1 MLDSVGETLAVMD
14 TERAQIQGVR
24 RIPKS
29 NQIRG
34 LSLEALQALY
44 IDPDT
49 TALERSVYGRE
60 LDRREADKKWEDGVR
75 AGTDAANPVKVA
87 RAFVAAW
94 LKCYILGEK
103 TAAQAAW
110 EIGRVL
116 KITYKD
122 AELVVSGGYGFHDAE
137 GVEVNQGM
145 ANATNSRN
153 LIPPVCAA
161 AWSATFEGQPETV
174 ELLSEQVKVA
184 IQVTDPTRVLKTQRK
199 PRTLATVG
207 EAVKAKPVREPKVK
221 PVKVARARAP
231 QPMMSREDQAA
242 FVSRFLGGL

>member
-1 MLDSVGETLAVMD
+1 MLAATDTVGETLAIMD
-14 TERAQIQGVR
+14 AEKAGAAGIR

-34 LSLEALQALY
+34 LTTEALQALFC
-44 IDPDT
+44 DPAT
-49 TALERSVYGRE
+49 TALERSTYERE
-60 LDRREADKKWEDGVR
+60 LIRREAEMKWEETVR
-75 AGTDAANPVKVA
+75 GSTDATNPVKVA

-94 LKCYILGEK
+94 LKRYVLGEQ
-103 TAAQAAW
+103 TAAKVAW

-122 AELVVSGGYGFHDAE
+122 AELVVSGGFGFHDAE

-145 ANATNSRN
+145 ANANNARN

-174 ELLSEQVKVA
+174 EALSEQVKVA
-184 IQVTDPTRVLKTQRK
+184 IQVTDPTRTLKAQRK

-207 EAVKAKPVREPKVK
+207 EAVRAKPVREPKVK
-221 PVKVARARAP
+221 PVKVVKAA
-231 QPMMSREDQAA
+231 MSAEEQERLFASLL
-242 FVSRFLGGL
+242 V